1 MRVPVHPNDLLRN
14 GGLKKLAK
22 KLHKQWC
29 SPTPITHTSALELL
43 AQGLGYDDYQD
54 LAACASEQNPTD
66 TFPSQPEVK
75 RGLLLAIKA
84 AITPNDWYA
93 SDQAAMTRM
102 IDSLHLRALSAFKV
116 PSSNFQPPSHS
127 PEPSGDSEMAALR
140 AQMAESAQKLSS
152 QWLSEEDIAALSKA
166 IPAMDSLRDQA
177 LMSCMMAGLRRGE
190 CLSARPSDFSGD
202 DERTLYVSRGVKK
215 TRVIFPE
222 QYWAPVRHYI
232 TIEKL
237 AADDPIL
244 TSQNRLGMPMSSRA
258 LLKLCQTWAQVA
270 GIEVAKISPHR
281 IYMSVK
287 WSIAAKAVS
296 VSDRMASLMQTMG
309 HLPTE
314 SLAKY
319 YFSGPSEP
327 GVSE

>member
-14 GGLKKLAK
+14 SGLKKLAK
-22 KLHKQWC
+22 KLQKQWC
-29 SPTPITHTSALELL
+29 GPTPITHTSALELL
-43 AQGLGYDDYQD
+43 AQGLGYDDYQG
-54 LAACASEQNPTD
+54 LAACASEQKAAD

-75 RGLLLAIKA
+75 RALLLAIKA
-84 AITPNDWYA
+84 AMTPNDWFA

-102 IDSLHLRALSAFKV
+102 IDSLHFRALSAFKV

-127 PEPSGDSEMAALR
+127 PEPSGDSEMADLR
-140 AQMAESAQKLSS
+140 AQMAESARRLSS
-152 QWLSEEDIAALSKA
+152 QWLSEEEIAALSKA
-166 IPAMDSLRDQA
+166 IPAMDNLRDQA

-190 CLSARPSDFSGD
+190 YLSARPSDFSGD

-215 TRVIFPE
+215 ARVIFPE

-232 TIEKL
+232 TSEKL
-237 AADDPIL
+237 AADDQIF

-258 LLKLCQTWAQVA
+258 LLKLCQNWAQVA

-281 IYMSVK
+281 IYTSVK
-287 WSIAAKAVS
+287 WSIVAKAVS
-296 VSDRMASLMQTMG
+296 VSDRLASLMESMG

-319 YFSGPSEP
+319 YSSGPLEP
-327 GVSE
+327 KVSE